1 MTRILFVLLF
11 ALPMLTSHSVVADD
25 EAETVLINVNSN
37 QGQVQGMAMDLAS
50 KLAQA
55 DKNVRIVLCGAA
67 AELALEENIPSAL
80 RPRDVSP
87 KEIMLEAASLG
98 ATVHVCHL
106 FLPNTRFGQ
115 YDEDDLVEE
124 ASVISAEELAEL
136 VMNAEIRR
144 FSY

>member
-1 MTRILFVLLF
+1 MTRVLFVLLF
-11 ALPMLTSHSVVADD
+11 ATSLFAATAHADED
-25 EAETVLINVNSN
+25 SESILINVNSS
-37 QGQVQGMAMDLAS
+37 QGQVQGMAMELAS
-50 KLAQA
+50 KLAQE
-55 DKNVRIVLCGAA
+55 DKEVRIVLCGDA
-67 AELALEENIPSAL
+67 AELALEENIPSSL

-98 ATVHVCHL
+98 ATLHVCHL

-124 ASVISAEELAEL
+124 ASIISAEDLAEL
-136 VMNAEIRR
+136 VMKRDIQR

>member
-1 MTRILFVLLF
+1 MIRILFVLLF
-11 ALPMLTSHSVVADD
+11 ALPMLASQSVVADD
-25 EAETVLINVNSN
+25 EAETVLINVNSD
-37 QGQVQGMAMDLAS
+37 QRQVQGMAMELAS

-55 DKNVRIVLCGAA
+55 DKNVHIVLCGAA

-98 ATVHVCHL
+98 ATVQVCHL

-124 ASVISAEELAEL
+124 ASVISAEALAEL

>member
-1 MTRILFVLLF
+1 MIRTLFVLLF
-11 ALPMLTSHSVVADD
+11 ALPMLASQSVVADD
-25 EAETVLINVNSN
+25 EAETVLINVNSD
-37 QGQVQGMAMDLAS
+37 QRQVQGMAMELAS

-55 DKNVRIVLCGAA
+55 DKNVHIVLCGAA

-98 ATVHVCHL
+98 ATVQVCHL

-124 ASVISAEELAEL
+124 ASVISAEALAEL